1 MAGASVNLSLRD
13 RMKRALLAMNFV
25 LKHLPVEAG
34 KNPGFNIHF
43 SVKQPLST
51 LSRGYFQ
58 SK

>member
-34 KNPGFNIHF
+34 KKLVLSVHF
-43 SVKQPLST
+43 FCKAAFKYPV
-51 LSRGYFQ
+51 
-58 SK
+58 